1 MQTSTSAELSPR
13 SAARTSE
20 APPNPVIVIPGVL
33 GSRLV
38 ADSDSAAVWG
48 EWRPG
53 FKDPGSGT
61 GAMLFGLPMA
71 PGQPLDQLRSSSHV
85 DGTLAVAR
93 GSVVGVPVEIT
104 AYGSVMSALGVESHA
119 DTFSAEREAPTDAG
133 AAAFEYSYDWRR
145 SLDESAI
152 DFKAFLQRVTR
163 FLQVQRQS
171 TEPIRFDVV
180 AHSMGGLLLRYFLQ
194 FGGQLLPYD
203 GGGPRLN
210 WEGSAFI
217 DKAIILGTPNAG
229 SLRMVE
235 RLVKG
240 IQGNPLHPAY
250 GPALI
255 GTMPAGYMLLPRR
268 RHAPCASGDVDL
280 LDPEFWLSRD
290 WGISASWLDEDR
302 ARQMPG
308 VDSPGKR
315 LEIAEEHLRKCLRN
329 ARVFQEAMDRPIECL
344 PPGLEFHLFAGN
356 ATKTPCEF
364 AGDRGDRDV
373 RWTRHGPGDGTVLE
387 SSARLDEADGGSPIP
402 WTSIATSRAGHMGLL
417 TDRKLLRGVLDLLAG
432 TVQVRHTP

>member
-1 MQTSTSAELSPR
+1 MHTSASSGLLPR
-13 SAARTSE
+13 SAAQTSE
-20 APPNPVIVIPGVL
+20 VPPNPVIVIPGVL

-38 ADSDSAAVWG
+38 ADADSAAVWG

-53 FKDPGSGT
+53 FKDPGTGT
-61 GAMLFGLPMA
+61 GATLIGLPMA
-71 PGQPLDQLRSSSHV
+71 LGQPLDQLRSLSRV
-85 DGTLAVAR
+85 DGTLGVVR
-93 GSVVGVPVEIT
+93 GSVVGVPVQIN
-104 AYGSVMSALGVESHA
+104 AYGSVMSALGVESHT
-119 DTFSAEREAPTDAG
+119 DTFSAVHEARTNMG

-210 WEGSAFI
+210 WEGSAYI

-229 SLRMVE
+229 SLPLFE

-240 IQGNPLHPAY
+240 LPGNPLHPAY
-250 GPALI
+250 GPVLI
-255 GTMPAGYMLLPRR
+255 GTMPASYALLPRG
-268 RHAPCASGDVDL
+268 RHAPYAGGDFDL
-280 LDPEFWLSRD
+280 LDPDFWLERD
-290 WGISASWLDEDR
+290 WGIAASWLDEER

-308 VDSPGKR
+308 VDSPGRR
-315 LEIAEEHLRKCLRN
+315 LEIAEDHLRKCLRN
-329 ARVFQEAMDRPIECL
+329 ARVFQEAMDRPIEWL
-344 PPGLEFHLFAGN
+344 PPGLEFHLFVGN

-373 RWTRHGPGDGTVLE
+373 RWTRYGPGDGTVLA
-387 SSARLDEADGGSPIP
+387 SSARLDEADGRSPIP
-402 WTSIATSRAGHMGLL
+402 WMSITASRAGHMGLL
-417 TDRKLLRGVLDLLAG
+417 KDQKLLQGVLGLLAD
-432 TVQVRHTP
+432 TSPD